1 MVTTKLRTT
10 VAQSSSENSRRYD
23 GSTTVYSWVNP
34 KLRNKAR
41 VGQSPNTTD
50 AASTSQ
56 GGGYKQIEFDGCGT
70 ILLNSGASSITSKQ
84 HTGLSLWSAA
94 YVLSY
99 YCDAL
104 WSQEESRNNNEP
116 TTLTILELG
125 AGLGLCSAVAA
136 KHGMN
141 VISTDSD
148 SQALTLL
155 EENLRRNHVTCN
167 EKSGEVSV
175 HTLDWVAASRQSD
188 IAANPV
194 FVQLEKYG
202 GADLIILSDVIY
214 SATKPA
220 WKALIKLLGMLR
232 ALRRNLVK
240 NSKDVADTPP
250 AADPLILLGYTQR
263 RRDMSPQE
271 ESEFFTLLQ
280 EAGMEAVMVPPDQIP
295 HGEKY
300 MLTVI
305 FELRWSD

>member
-10 VAQSSSENSRRYD
+10 VAQSSSENSDRHD
-23 GSTTVYSWVNP
+23 GSTTSYSWVNP
-34 KLRNKAR
+34 ELRTKVR
-41 VGQSPNTTD
+41 

-56 GGGYKQIEFDGCGT
+56 GGGYKRIEFDGCGS
-70 ILLNSGASSITSKQ
+70 ILLNSGASSTTSKQ

-104 WSQEESRNNNEP
+104 WNQESRNNNEQ
-116 TTLTILELG
+116 TKWTVLELG
-125 AGLGLCSAVAA
+125 AGLGLCSTVAA

-167 EKSGEVSV
+167 ETGGDITV
-175 HTLDWVAASRQSD
+175 HTLDWVAAQQSD

-220 WKALIKLLGMLR
+220 WKALINLLGKLR
-232 ALRRNLVK
+232 AQRRILMK
-240 NSKDVADTPP
+240 NSMDAADTLP

-271 ESEFFTLLQ
+271 ESEFFTMLQ

-295 HGEKY
+295 HGEKF

-305 FELRWSD
+305 FELRWSV

>member
-1 MVTTKLRTT
+1 MVTTKLRTS
-10 VAQSSSENSRRYD
+10 VAQSSSENSDRHD
-23 GSTTVYSWVNP
+23 GSTTSYSWVNP
-34 KLRNKAR
+34 NLRTKAR
-41 VGQSPNTTD
+41 AGQSANTTV
-50 AASTSQ
+50 AAV
-56 GGGYKQIEFDGCGT
+56 YKRIEFDGCGS

-104 WSQEESRNNNEP
+104 WSQECRNNNES
-116 TTLTILELG
+116 TKWTILELG
-125 AGLGLCSAVAA
+125 AGLGLISAVAA

-155 EENLRRNHVTCN
+155 EENLRRNHVPCN
-167 EKSGEVSV
+167 EKSGEISV
-175 HTLDWVAASRQSD
+175 HTLDWVAASQQSD

-194 FVQLEKYG
+194 FIQLEKYG

-220 WKALIKLLGMLR
+220 WKALIDLLGMLR
-232 ALRRNLVK
+232 AQRRIIVE
-240 NSKDVADTPP
+240 NSKDVADAPP

-271 ESEFFTLLQ
+271 ESEFFTMLQ

>member
-250 AADPLILLGYTQR
+250 AADPSVPKLLVCMMLMIEWLCVHGRSNGLIICFPQKLMKMRTPTKRLLVSKASY
-263 RRDMSPQE
+263 
-271 ESEFFTLLQ
+271 
-280 EAGMEAVMVPPDQIP
+280 
-295 HGEKY
+295 
-300 MLTVI
+300 
-305 FELRWSD
+305 